1 MGCGPTLHSTQT
13 GCVCVLVS
21 ATCVWDTVTMATLVF
36 LYQGH
41 VLCCVVEHCRLCHV
55 RMHIRMYVRTYVCT
69 CIRMHVRMHTLYV
82 RTYVCTCIRMH
93 VRMCIRMYHCMLDKL
108 LM

>member
-36 LYQGH
+36 LYQRH

-55 RMHIRMYVRTYVCT
+55 RMH
-69 CIRMHVRMHTLYV
+69 TLYV
-82 RTYVCTCIRMH
+82 RTNVCTCIRMH